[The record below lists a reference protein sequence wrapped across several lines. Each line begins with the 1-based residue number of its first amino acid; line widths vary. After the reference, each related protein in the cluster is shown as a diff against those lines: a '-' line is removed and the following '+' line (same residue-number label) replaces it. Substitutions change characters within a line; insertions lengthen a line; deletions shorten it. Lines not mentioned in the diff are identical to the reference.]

1 MTSVGETL
9 RRERLRRGFE
19 LEQISRELK
28 ISSRFLEAIE
38 VDDFKKLPGG
48 VFAKSFVRQY
58 ARLLC
63 LDEEELAGEVQR
75 LVEPETVAVPIAEQ
89 PRLVVPEIHLSR
101 VEEWKGAGERRS
113 FLPAL
118 AMVVVVML
126 LCSGIYSWW
135 QRKSQQVSAHEQTA
149 TVTRPAPAATVAEV
163 RPPVRAP
170 QPEIQESPAAA
181 ASPESG
187 PATAVQPPP
196 VRPTGTNSADR
207 PAADPRVLAPAIT
220 RPAVTTAAESGTAVR
235 VAQPGKGPVRL
246 ELTADEPVWVLAQAN
261 GKFLFSGTIDARQ
274 TRTVEANGTL
284 VLRLGNAGG
293 ISFKLNG
300 KQIGTVGPKG
310 QVRTVQFTSGGFQIV
325 AAPRPALLD
334 PLDPL

>member
-9 RRERLRRGFE
+9 RCERLRRGFE

-38 VDDFKKLPGG
+38 ADDFKKLPGG

-58 ARLLC
+58 ARLLS

-75 LVEPETVAVPIAEQ
+75 RVEPEPVAVPVKEPQRVAA
-89 PRLVVPEIHLSR
+89 PEIHLPR
-101 VEEWKGAGERRS
+101 VEEWRGGGERRS

-126 LCSGIYSWW
+126 VCSGIYTWW

-149 TVTRPAPAATVAEV
+149 SVAQPLVTPPQPQAQEPAQTAPPPQAQAAAPASEPGSEPVSAPAVQAPAVQAPAAQSQA
-163 RPPVRAP
+163 
-170 QPEIQESPAAA
+170 
-181 ASPESG
+181 
-187 PATAVQPPP
+187 PPP
-196 VRPTGTNSADR
+196 APVNSADR
-207 PAADPRVLAPAIT
+207 PAGEPAAQTPPIK
-220 RPAVTTAAESGTAVR
+220 S
-235 VAQPGKGPVRL
+235 VAQTPKGPVRL

-261 GKFLFSGTIDARQ
+261 GKFLFSGTLEPHQ
-274 TRTVEANGTL
+274 TRTVEAAGMV

-293 ISFKLNG
+293 VMITLNG
-300 KQIGTVGPKG
+300 KSLGAVGPKG

-325 AAPRPALLD
+325 AAASSPVSFD
-334 PLDPL
+334 PLDRL

>member
-58 ARLLC
+58 ARLLS
-63 LDEEELAGEVQR
+63 LDEEELATEVQR
-75 LVEPETVAVPIAEQ
+75 LVEPETLALPIAEQ

-163 RPPVRAP
+163 RPPLPSP
-170 QPEIQESPAAA
+170 QPQIQESPGRGCVTGVRTRHGCPA
-181 ASPESG
+181 ASRQAHRDQLRGPARSGSRRPRPSHHPPCGNNRRGVQYGSSSG
-187 PATAVQPPP
+187 PAWQGSGAARTDS
-196 VRPTGTNSADR
+196 RRTG
-207 PAADPRVLAPAIT
+207 L
-220 RPAVTTAAESGTAVR
+220 G
-235 VAQPGKGPVRL
+235 
-246 ELTADEPVWVLAQAN
+246 
-261 GKFLFSGTIDARQ
+261 AR
-274 TRTVEANGTL
+274 A
-284 VLRLGNAGG
+284 
-293 ISFKLNG
+293 S
-300 KQIGTVGPKG
+300 
-310 QVRTVQFTSGGFQIV
+310 
-325 AAPRPALLD
+325 
-334 PLDPL
+334 